1 MGFEGLLGNERLK
14 QILNASLEKGHVSHF
29 YLISGPKGSG
39 KHTLAKLL
47 ASAILCQGTHK
58 PCGACGPCRKLSS
71 GNHPDLITV
80 EDPDHKRVPVKVVR
94 QYREDMFIRPNESEY
109 KVYLFPQELGT
120 EGQNALLKILEEPPS
135 YGVFILLT
143 DNPEKIL
150 PTVRSRCTEL
160 KLQAIPE
167 KLLHR
172 QLRQDFPEAPEED
185 LQAAISRS
193 GGFLGP
199 AREILGEGAEIPPQT
214 IAFVKAF
221 AARDGLGLTQALV
234 PMEKWK
240 RDQLVEVLNSWLEIV
255 ESALSA
261 RTGNRPVSALARE
274 LAASRGNAE
283 LMNATRHLK
292 KCIEYALSN
301 VSPAAVSNYLL
312 WAIRGHYN

>member
-1 MGFEGLLGNERLK
+1 MGFETLLGNQQLRDNLTE
-14 QILNASLEKGHVSHF
+14 SLRRGHISHF
-29 YLISGPKGSG
+29 YLISGPRGSG
-39 KHTLAKLL
+39 RHTLAKLL
-47 ASAILCQGTHK
+47 AAAILCKNEEK
-58 PCGACGPCRKLSS
+58 PCLSCNPCRKVMD
-71 GNHPDLITV
+71 GNHPDFITV
-80 EDPDHKRVPVKVVR
+80 EDPEHKTTAVKIVR
-94 QYREDMFIRPNESEY
+94 QYREDMFIRPNESDY

-160 KLQAIPE
+160 KMLSIPE

-172 QLRQDFPEAPEED
+172 QLRQDFPEAPGED

-199 AREILGEGAEIPPQT
+199 AREILGDGAEIPPQT

-221 AARDGLGLTQALV
+221 ASRDGLGLTQTLV

-240 RDQLVEVLNSWLEIV
+240 RDQLVEILHSWLEIV

-283 LMNATRHLK
+283 LMNAAKHLN